1 MELAPLPSPPP
12 SAATLEAH
20 FAPFRS
26 ATVGS
31 DAHIETPYGRKP
43 LVYADWIASG
53 RMYAPIE
60 QRMAELAPFVGN
72 THTETSYC
80 GTLMTRLYHA
90 AQHTIKAHV
99 GAGPNDVLIAAGSG
113 MTTVV
118 NKLQRLMGLRVPEAF
133 GARLALPE
141 HRRPVVFVTHMEH
154 HSNHTSW
161 LETIADVVVLPPG
174 PDGRCD
180 PDVLSDLLS
189 RYAERPLKIGAFI
202 AYSNVTGLP
211 APYYELARRM
221 HRAGGLCFV
230 DFAAAAPYVAIDM
243 HPRRPDGTPDAE
255 ARLDAVYFSP
265 HKFLGGP
272 GTPGI
277 LVFDRNLAGN
287 TVPDHPGG
295 GTVAW
300 TNPWGGHA
308 YLDDFEAR
316 EDGGTPPF
324 LQTIRTAL
332 CLDLK
337 SRMGVAQMRA
347 REAELVQRALPRL
360 RAVDGLHVLA
370 DAHADRLGV
379 VSFWHEHVHFNLFV
393 RLLNDRWGI
402 QVRGG
407 CSCAGTYGHYLLHV
421 DPSRSRAITSAIDA
435 GDLTDKPGW
444 VRVSLHPTMTDA
456 ELDYVLG
463 GIERVAARAP
473 EWAADYAYDRHSNEW
488 RHPDAT
494 LDDVRALLTL
504 G

>member
-1 MELAPLPSPPP
+1 MELAAP
-12 SAATLEAH
+12 AAPTTDLQSH
-20 FAPFRS
+20 FAPFR
-26 ATVGS
+26 ARTVGI
-31 DAHIETPYGRKP
+31 DAEIETPYGRKP

-53 RMYAPIE
+53 RMYAPVE
-60 QRMAELAPFVGN
+60 ERMAELAPFVGN
-72 THTETSYC
+72 THTETSHC

-90 AQHTIKAHV
+90 AQQQIKAHV
-99 GAGPNDVLIAAGSG
+99 GAGPDDVLIAAGSG

-118 NKLQRLMGLRVPEAF
+118 NKLQRMMGLRLPEPW
-133 GARLALPE
+133 GARVRIRPHE
-141 HRRPVVFVTHMEH
+141 RPVVFVTHMEH

-174 PDGRCD
+174 EDGRCD
-180 PDVLSDLLS
+180 PDALSDLLP
-189 RYAERPLKIGAFI
+189 RYTDRPLKIGAFI

-211 APYYELARRM
+211 TPYHELARRM

-230 DFAAAAPYVAIDM
+230 DFAAAAPYVDIDM
-243 HPRRPDGTPDAE
+243 RPAGPDGAPDSE

-277 LVFDRNLAGN
+277 LVFDRHLAGN

-308 YLDDFEAR
+308 YLDDIEAR

-332 CLDLK
+332 CLDVK
-337 SRMGVAQMRA
+337 RQMGVEQMRA
-347 REAELVQRALPRL
+347 REGELVGAALARL

-379 VSFWHEHVHFNLFV
+379 VSFWHERVHFNLFV
-393 RLLNDRWGI
+393 RLLNDRFGI

-444 VRVSLHPTMTDA
+444 VRLSLHPTLTDA
-456 ELDYVLG
+456 ELDYVLDAV
-463 GIERVAARAP
+463 EEVAACGLN
-473 EWAADYAYDRHSNEW
+473 WADEYRYDCRSNEW
-488 RHPDAT
+488 THPADAPT
-494 LDDVRALLTL
+494 DVGRLLTL
-504 G
+504 APA